1 MSILKMFDLDADN
14 YNIIAED
21 PTAFE
26 KKRDTVNLV
35 VGKEVSYNASIAGK
49 QIPAFVTLESARLT
63 RLSLLDQKTANG
75 DQYWLATGIFNP
87 VKLNI
92 ELLIDG
98 NRMNIIDLL
107 HAIINESSNTPDR
120 TREQAISDLRNMG
133 LNFTDGSPL
142 FFQQMGANEENFQ
155 NAINAFK
162 EAGATDDMGRMQLNA
177 SKQLDTFGNPK
188 TTGRIEVAY
197 TLKSGVEVTSF
208 ELGKVNRLMS
218 SRSREG
224 YANQG
229 FINLADAIF
238 EQFTRASK
246 LAKQKQLLKSVPE
259 NNMEGWTQ
267 AQIKSANGKIDA
279 QILVIEQMQKQLGS
293 NWAGTQN
300 RVVKLP
306 NGKFE
311 EKAQLDP
318 VSAPCGRFTMVID
331 DKPMDVDLWTNK
343 LTGTPTTAVEP
354 VALKE
359 IMDGF

>member
-1 MSILKMFDLDADN
+1 MFDLDANN

-26 KKRDTVNLV
+26 KKRDTVSLV
-35 VGKEVSYNASIAGK
+35 IGKEVSYNASIAGK
-49 QIPAFVTLESARLT
+49 EIPAYVTLESARLT
-63 RLSLLDQKTANG
+63 RLSLLNQQTANG

-98 NRMNIIDLL
+98 NKMNIIDLL

-120 TREQAISDLRNMG
+120 TREQAINDLRNMG

-142 FFQQMGANEENFQ
+142 FFQQMGAHEENFQ
-155 NAINAFK
+155 TAINAFK
-162 EAGATDDMGRMQLNA
+162 EAGATDDMPRMRANA
-177 SKQLDTFGNPK
+177 QKRLDAFGNPK

-208 ELGKVNRLMS
+208 ELGKVNRAKS
-218 SRSREG
+218 TRKDF
-224 YANQG
+224 ANQG

-246 LAKQKQLLKSVPE
+246 LAKQKQFIASETEKNV
-259 NNMEGWTQ
+259 GTWTQ
-267 AQIKSANGKIDA
+267 AQIKAAASQKA
-279 QILVIEQMQKQLGS
+279 VIEDMQKQLGS

-300 RVVKLP
+300 RVVKLK
-306 NGKFE
+306 NGKME
-311 EKAQLDP
+311 EHAQLDP
-318 VSAPCGRFTMVID
+318 VSAPCGRFTMIID
-331 DKPMDVDLWTNK
+331 NKPMEVDLWTNK
-343 LTGTPTTAVEP
+343 LTGTVSTPAESVP
-354 VALKE
+354 LKE
-359 IMDGF
+359 IMYEF

>member
-49 QIPAFVTLESARLT
+49 QIPAYVTLESARLT
-63 RLSLLDQKTANG
+63 RLSLLNQQTANG

-98 NRMNIIDLL
+98 NRMNMIDLL

-120 TREQAISDLRNMG
+120 TREQAINDLRNMG

-142 FFQQMGANEENFQ
+142 FFQQMGANKENFQ
-155 NAINAFK
+155 SAINAFK

-177 SKQLDTFGNPK
+177 EKLGK

-246 LAKQKQLLKSVPE
+246 LAKQKKLLESAPE

-267 AQIKSANGKIDA
+267 TQIKSANGKTAA
-279 QILVIEQMQKQLGS
+279 QLVVIEQMQKQLGS

-300 RVVKLP
+300 RVVKLK

-311 EKAQLDP
+311 EQARLDP

-331 DKPMDVDLWTNK
+331 NKPMDVDLWTNK
-343 LTGTPTTAVEP
+343 LTGTATTPVEN
-354 VALKE
+354 VALKDIIE
-359 IMDGF
+359 SF

>member
-1 MSILKMFDLDADN
+1 
-14 YNIIAED
+14 
-21 PTAFE
+21 
-26 KKRDTVNLV
+26 
-35 VGKEVSYNASIAGK
+35 
-49 QIPAFVTLESARLT
+49 
-63 RLSLLDQKTANG
+63 
-75 DQYWLATGIFNP
+75 
-87 VKLNI
+87 
-92 ELLIDG
+92 
-98 NRMNIIDLL
+98 MNMIDLL

-155 NAINAFK
+155 SAIEAFK

-177 SKQLDTFGNPK
+177 SKQLDAFGNPK
-188 TTGRIEVAY
+188 TTGRIKVAY

-246 LAKQKQLLKSVPE
+246 LAKQKQLLASETEKNV
-259 NNMEGWTQ
+259 GTWTQ
-267 AQIKSANGKIDA
+267 AQVKAAASQTKI
-279 QILVIEQMQKQLGS
+279 IEDMQKQLGS

-331 DKPMDVDLWTNK
+331 NKPMDVDLWTNK

>member
-1 MSILKMFDLDADN
+1 MFDLDADN

-26 KKRDTVNLV
+26 KKRDTVSLV

-49 QIPAFVTLESARLT
+49 EIPAYVTLQSARLT
-63 RLSLLDQKTANG
+63 RLSLLNQQTANG

-98 NRMNIIDLL
+98 NRMNMIDLL

-120 TREQAISDLRNMG
+120 TREQAINDLRNMG

-142 FFQQMGANEENFQ
+142 FFQQMGAHEENFQ
-155 NAINAFK
+155 AAINAFK
-162 EAGATDDMGRMQLNA
+162 EAGATDDMPRMQENA
-177 SKQLDTFGNPK
+177 RKQLDAFGNPK

-208 ELGKVNRLMS
+208 ELGKVNRAMS
-218 SRSREG
+218 TRSREG
-224 YANQG
+224 FANQG

-246 LAKQKQLLKSVPE
+246 LAKQKQLIASETEKNV
-259 NNMEGWTQ
+259 GTWTQ
-267 AQIKSANGKIDA
+267 AQIKAAAGQTK
-279 QILVIEQMQKQLGS
+279 VIEDMQKQLGS

-311 EKAQLDP
+311 EKARLDP
-318 VSAPCGRFTMVID
+318 VSAPCGRFTMIID
-331 DKPMDVDLWTNK
+331 NKPMEVDLWTNK
-343 LTGTPTTAVEP
+343 LTGTVSTPAESVP
-354 VALKE
+354 LKD
-359 IMDGF
+359 ILNGF

>member
-1 MSILKMFDLDADN
+1 MFDLDADN

-26 KKRDTVNLV
+26 KKRDTVSLV
-35 VGKEVSYNASIAGK
+35 IGKEVSYNASIAGK
-49 QIPAFVTLESARLT
+49 QIPAYVTLESARLT
-63 RLSLLDQKTANG
+63 RLSLLNQQTANG

-98 NRMNIIDLL
+98 NRMNMIDLL

-120 TREQAISDLRNMG
+120 TREQAINDLRNMG

-142 FFQQMGANEENFQ
+142 FFQQMGAHEENFQ
-155 NAINAFK
+155 AAINAFK
-162 EAGATDDMGRMQLNA
+162 EAGATDDMPRMQKNA
-177 SKQLDTFGNPK
+177 AKQLDAFGNPK

-208 ELGKVNRLMS
+208 ELGKVNRAMS
-218 SRSREG
+218 TRSREG
-224 YANQG
+224 FANQG

-246 LAKQKQLLKSVPE
+246 LAKQKSLLESAPE
-259 NNMEGWTQ
+259 KNMEGWTQ
-267 AQIKSANGKIDA
+267 AQIKSAADKTSA
-279 QILVIEQMQKQLGS
+279 QLVVVEQMQKQLGS

-300 RVVKLP
+300 RVVKLK
-306 NGKFE
+306 NGKME
-311 EKAQLDP
+311 EQARLDP
-318 VSAPCGRFTMVID
+318 VSAPCGRFTMIID
-331 DKPMDVDLWTNK
+331 NKPMEVDLWTNK
-343 LTGTPTTAVEP
+343 LTGTVSTPAENVP
-354 VALKE
+354 LKE

>member
-1 MSILKMFDLDADN
+1 MSDLDADN

-98 NRMNIIDLL
+98 NRMNMIDLL
-107 HAIINESSNTPDR
+107 HAIINESSNMPDR

-162 EAGATDDMGRMQLNA
+162 EAGATDDMGRMQENA
-177 SKQLDTFGNPK
+177 KKQLDQFGNPK
-188 TTGRIEVAY
+188 TTGRIKVAY

-246 LAKQKQLLKSVPE
+246 LAKQKQLLASETEKNV
-259 NNMEGWTQ
+259 GTWTQ
-267 AQIKSANGKIDA
+267 AQVKTAASQTKI
-279 QILVIEQMQKQLGS
+279 IEDMQKQLGS

-318 VSAPCGRFTMVID
+318 VSAPCGRFTMIVG

-343 LTGTPTTAVEP
+343 LKGTATTAVEP

>member
-1 MSILKMFDLDADN
+1 MFDLDADN

-49 QIPAFVTLESARLT
+49 QIPAYVTLESARLT
-63 RLSLLDQKTANG
+63 RLSLLDQQTANG

-107 HAIINESSNTPDR
+107 HAIINESSNMPDR

-142 FFQQMGANEENFQ
+142 FFQQMGANEENFRS
-155 NAINAFK
+155 AIEAFK
-162 EAGATDDMGRMQLNA
+162 EAGATDDMGRMQENA
-177 SKQLDTFGNPK
+177 RKQLDQFGNPK
-188 TTGRIEVAY
+188 TTGRIKVAY

-246 LAKQKQLLKSVPE
+246 LAKQKQLLASETEKNV
-259 NNMEGWTQ
+259 GTWTQ
-267 AQIKSANGKIDA
+267 AQVKTAASQTKI
-279 QILVIEQMQKQLGS
+279 IEDMQKQLGS

-300 RVVKLP
+300 RVVKLK

-318 VSAPCGRFTMVID
+318 VSAPCGRFTMIVG

-343 LTGTPTTAVEP
+343 LKGTATTAVEP

>member
-35 VGKEVSYNASIAGK
+35 IGKEVSYNASIAGK
-49 QIPAFVTLESARLT
+49 QIPAYVTLESARLT
-63 RLSLLDQKTANG
+63 RLSLLDQQTANG

-87 VKLNI
+87 VKLKI

-98 NRMNIIDLL
+98 NRMNMIDLL
-107 HAIINESSNTPDR
+107 HAIINESSNMPDR

-142 FFQQMGANEENFQ
+142 FFQQMGANEENFRS
-155 NAINAFK
+155 AIEAFK
-162 EAGATDDMGRMQLNA
+162 EAGATDDMGRMQENA
-177 SKQLDTFGNPK
+177 QKFGK
-188 TTGRIEVAY
+188 TTGRIKVAY

-267 AQIKSANGKIDA
+267 TQIKSANAKIDA
-279 QILVIEQMQKQLGS
+279 QLVVIEQMQKDLGS

-300 RVVKLP
+300 RVVKLK

-311 EKAQLDP
+311 EQAKLDP

-331 DKPMDVDLWTNK
+331 NKPIDVDLWTNK
-343 LTGTPTTAVEP
+343 LKGTATTAVEP
-354 VALKE
+354 VALKD
-359 IMDGF
+359 ILNDF

>member
-98 NRMNIIDLL
+98 NRMNMIDLL

-142 FFQQMGANEENFQ
+142 FFQQMGANEENFRS
-155 NAINAFK
+155 AIEAFK

-177 SKQLDTFGNPK
+177 SKQLDAFGNPK
-188 TTGRIEVAY
+188 TTGRIKVAY

-246 LAKQKQLLKSVPE
+246 LAKQKQLLTSETEKNV
-259 NNMEGWTQ
+259 GTWTQ
-267 AQIKSANGKIDA
+267 AQVKAAASQTKI
-279 QILVIEQMQKQLGS
+279 IEDMQKQLGS

-331 DKPMDVDLWTNK
+331 NKPMDVDLWTNK